1 MDEKILELLKE
12 SGAAGWEVTDAVK
25 EGWEF
30 YFIRHELD
38 QNRIVDT
45 EHVTV
50 CVYESIE
57 DGKELGSAKAE
68 IPAGSEETE
77 IRKLISQLRK
87 EASLVKNPYYE
98 LNHPGTAAEKPEQVI
113 DPAVIAEDFI
123 RTMKELPETET
134 EDINSY
140 EIFTSSMK
148 RRFVNS
154 NGIDVTSVY
163 PESMIEV
170 IVNARKDG
178 HEIEL
183 YRNYTSGTCD
193 AEMLKRDLSRTMKMG
208 RDRLNASATP
218 ALGSADLVLAG
229 PDAAK
234 IYEYMTA
241 HLSADYIYRRF
252 SDWKIG
258 KEAVKDVKG
267 DRFTVKSLAHLKNSS
282 HNTGYDS
289 EGALVRN
296 LVLMKNNVPEAY
308 CGSQQCAYYFGL
320 KDCFRAQ
327 NYEISGGE
335 ESAEKLR
342 EGNYLEVAEFSDFR
356 VNQMTGDIAG
366 EIRLGYLHQ
375 DGEVKIVTG
384 GSVSG
389 NLQVLMKEM
398 YGSKE
403 QRQYDT
409 MVIPEVTRLCHV
421 QIAGAE

>member
-12 SGAAGWEVTDAVK
+12 SGAAGWEVTDTVK

-45 EHVTV
+45 EHITV
-50 CVYESIE
+50 CVYESIG
-57 DGKELGSAKAE
+57 DGKELGSARME
-68 IPAGSEETE
+68 IPAGSEESE
-77 IRKLISQLRK
+77 VRDMIAQLRR

-98 LNHPGTAAEKPEQVI
+98 LHHPGSGVPESQKAI

-123 RTMKELPETET
+123 RTMTELPETES

-148 RRFVNS
+148 RRFINS

-170 IVNARKDG
+170 VVNARKDG

-193 AEMLKRDLSRTMKMG
+193 AEMLKKDLAETMQMG
-208 RDRLNASATP
+208 RDRLNAVSTP
-218 ALGSADLVLAG
+218 ALGSGDLVLAG

-241 HLSADYIYRRF
+241 HLSSDYIYRRF
-252 SDWKIG
+252 SDWAIG
-258 KEAVKDVKG
+258 TEAVKEVKG
-267 DRFTVKSLAHLKNSS
+267 DRFTVKSVAHLKNSS

-289 EGALVRN
+289 EGAAVRD
-296 LVLMKNNVPEAY
+296 LVLMNNNVPEAY
-308 CGSQQCAYYFGL
+308 CGSQQCAYYLGL

-327 NYEISGGE
+327 NYEICGGSR
-335 ESAEKLR
+335 SAEELR
-342 EGNYLEVAEFSDFR
+342 SGNYLEVAEFSDFQ
-356 VNQMTGDIAG
+356 VNPMTGDLAG

-375 DGEVKIVTG
+375 DGKVKIVTG

-389 NLQVLMKEM
+389 NMHVLMKEM

-409 MVIPEVTRLCHV
+409 MVIPAVTRLCHV

>member
-12 SGAAGWEVTDAVK
+12 SGAAGWEVTDTVK

-50 CVYESIE
+50 CVYESIG
-57 DGKELGSAKAE
+57 DGKEVGSARME
-68 IPAGSEETE
+68 IPAGSEESE
-77 IRKLISQLRK
+77 VRDMIAQLRR

-98 LNHPGTAAEKPEQVI
+98 LHHPGSGVPESQKAI
-113 DPAVIAEDFI
+113 DPTVIAEDFI
-123 RTMKELPETET
+123 RTMTELPETES

-148 RRFVNS
+148 RRFINS

-170 IVNARKDG
+170 VVNARKDG

-193 AEMLKRDLSRTMKMG
+193 A
-208 RDRLNASATP
+208 
-218 ALGSADLVLAG
+218 
-229 PDAAK
+229 AK

-241 HLSADYIYRRF
+241 HLSSDYIYRRF
-252 SDWKIG
+252 SDWAIG
-258 KEAVKDVKG
+258 TEAVKEVKG
-267 DRFTVKSLAHLKNSS
+267 DRFTVKSVAHLKNSS

-289 EGALVRN
+289 EGATVRD
-296 LVLMKNNVPEAY
+296 LVLMNNNVPEAY
-308 CGSQQCAYYFGL
+308 CGSQQCAYYLGL

-327 NYEISGGE
+327 NYEICGGSR
-335 ESAEKLR
+335 SAEELR
-342 EGNYLEVAEFSDFR
+342 SGNYLEVAEFSDFQ
-356 VNQMTGDIAG
+356 VNPMTGDLAG

-375 DGEVKIVTG
+375 DGKVKIVTG

-389 NLQVLMKEM
+389 NMHVLMKEM

-409 MVIPEVTRLCHV
+409 MVIPAVTRLCHV

>member
-1 MDEKILELLKE
+1 MNEMILELLKE
-12 SGAAGWEVTDAVK
+12 SGAAGWEVTDTVK

-50 CVYESIE
+50 CVYEAIGE
-57 DGKELGSAKAE
+57 GKELGSARME
-68 IPAGSEETE
+68 IPAGAEESE
-77 IRKLISQLRK
+77 IREMIAQLRR
-87 EASLVKNPYYE
+87 EASLVRNPYYE
-98 LNHPGTAAEKPEQVI
+98 LNRPGSAVRKMEKPA
-113 DPAVIAEDFI
+113 DPALIAEDFLK
-123 RTMKELPETET
+123 TMTELPETEN

-140 EIFTSSMK
+140 EIFTNSMT
-148 RRFVNS
+148 RRFINS
-154 NGIDVTSVY
+154 NGIDVTSMF

-170 IVNARKDG
+170 IVNAREAG

-193 AEMLKRDLSRTMKMG
+193 AEHLKLDLAKTLQMG
-208 RDRLNASATP
+208 KDRLHAAATP
-218 ALGSADLVLAG
+218 ALGSYDVVLADQ
-229 PDAAK
+229 DALRV
-234 IYEYMTA
+234 YEYMTA

-252 SDWKIG
+252 SDWQIG
-258 KEAVKDVKG
+258 TEAIRDVKG
-267 DRFTVKSLAHLKNSS
+267 DRFTVKSAAHLNNSS

-289 EGALVRN
+289 EGAAVKDLT
-296 LVLMKNNVPEAY
+296 LMKDNVPEAY
-308 CGSQQCAYYFGL
+308 CGSQQYAYYLGL

-327 NYEISGGE
+327 NYEISAGMK
-335 ESAEKLR
+335 SAEELR
-342 EGNYLEVAEFSDFR
+342 SGNYLEVAEFSDFQ
-356 VNQMTGDIAG
+356 VNPITGDLAG

-375 DGEVKIVTG
+375 NGEVKIVSG

-389 NLQVLMKEM
+389 NMHVLMKEM
-398 YGSKE
+398 YGSLE

-409 MVIPEVTRLCHV
+409 MVIPEVTRLCNV